1 MHIKSNKAINFE
13 IQTWETYK
21 NVYGKYKFT
30 NYIQYKAQV
39 SAQAESALQV

>member
-21 NVYGKYKFT
+21 MFMVNT
-30 NYIQYKAQV
+30 NLLIIYKAQV